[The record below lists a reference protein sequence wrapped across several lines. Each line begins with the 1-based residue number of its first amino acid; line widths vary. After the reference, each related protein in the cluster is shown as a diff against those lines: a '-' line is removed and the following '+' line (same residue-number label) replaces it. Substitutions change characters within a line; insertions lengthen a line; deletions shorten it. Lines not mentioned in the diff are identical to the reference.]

1 MKKVFLIPMVL
12 IFALVS
18 FVACSSDSSGG
29 GSEPDTEIGNES
41 EDAPELVINLD
52 KESYEYNNSNPKLKL
67 LAESTVFDYY
77 KDKLVI
83 AIDNKTTEEEEIL
96 FNINPNER
104 RMRWDVELTGVEE
117 AKTCEYTLYY
127 GTDEDTIIKK
137 GTQLTFK
144 VTVGDSEEV
153 LPTPVITTQ
162 PKPASYDKGGT
173 ANPLSVVATIEPGSV
188 NYQWYRNGVKIDGA
202 TSASYTPTEDGQY
215 YVVVSN
221 SANANYF
228 VKSETVSVIF
238 INPDLGAPAITL
250 NSKDAKYTE
259 ISKATALSAA
269 ISGGKGTLHYQWYKN
284 GAKFKDE
291 KTSTNAKETAT
302 VAPDTFGEYY
312 LVAWNENGG
321 QTSALTTSNTITI
334 SEKDIEITITTSW
347 SENVKVGTKLSVSAT
362 TDVPCD
368 ISYQWY
374 STDKNS
380 GADTAIGETS
390 KDYTPN
396 ADGTYFCRVTAKSKA
411 TQKTKTTDSE
421 KCYVSSGSS
430 TQTGNGNL
438 GFDFNSN
445 N

>member
-1 MKKVFLIPMVL
+1 
-12 IFALVS
+12 
-18 FVACSSDSSGG
+18 
-29 GSEPDTEIGNES
+29 
-41 EDAPELVINLD
+41 
-52 KESYEYNNSNPKLKL
+52 
-67 LAESTVFDYY
+67 
-77 KDKLVI
+77 
-83 AIDNKTTEEEEIL
+83 
-96 FNINPNER
+96 
-104 RMRWDVELTGVEE
+104 MRWDVELTGVEE

-153 LPTPVITTQ
+153 LPTPVIETQ
-162 PKPASYDKGGT
+162 PKCNKGET
-173 ANPLSVVATIEPGSV
+173 ANPLTVVAKIESGSV

-202 TSASYTPTEDGQY
+202 TTASYTPTEDGQY

-221 SANANYF
+221 SANANCF
-228 VKSETVSVIF
+228 VKSETVSVTF
-238 INPDLGAPAITL
+238 VNPDLGAPTVEL
-250 NSKDAKYTE
+250 KSSEPEYKYTE
-259 ISKATALSAA
+259 ISKAPALSAT
-269 ISGGKGTLHYQWYKN
+269 ISGGDGTLHYQWYKN
-284 GAKFKDE
+284 GEKFKDE
-291 KTSTNAKETAT
+291 KTSTDATVTAT

-334 SEKDIEITITTSW
+334 SEEDIEIKITTSW

-380 GADTAIGETS
+380 AVDTAIGETS
-390 KDYTPN
+390 KEYTPN

-430 TQTGNGNL
+430 TQTGNGNF